1 MCLLLG
7 SPPASSP
14 QAGRPDEQ
22 GMQEDRYF
30 HQTIRTPAF
39 DPSTRVQLFATGGAN
54 PLVCAAFRAEKD
66 RDRSGDGIELRELA
80 NIRETPL
87 KHQRREHAIGIAL
100 GIGVTI
106 ELLEGRPEQ
115 LAHQP

>member
-14 QAGRPDEQ
+14 QAGRPDGQ

-39 DPSTRVQLFATGGAN
+39 DPSTRVHYLLLEVPIPLFALLFVPKRIEIDPVMVLN
-54 PLVCAAFRAEKD
+54 CASSRISVK
-66 RDRSGDGIELRELA
+66 
-80 NIRETPL
+80 P
-87 KHQRREHAIGIAL
+87 
-100 GIGVTI
+100 
-106 ELLEGRPEQ
+106 P
-115 LAHQP
+115 